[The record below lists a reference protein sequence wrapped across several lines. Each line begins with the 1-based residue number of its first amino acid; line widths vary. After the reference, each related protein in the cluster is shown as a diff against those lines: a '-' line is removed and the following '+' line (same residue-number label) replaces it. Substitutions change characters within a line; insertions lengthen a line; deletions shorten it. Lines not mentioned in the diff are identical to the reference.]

1 MYKIK
6 IFVKTS
12 IKKIKKLSLFK
23 NKSLIFCLDYLV
35 KENNPNFS
43 IIAKRLKIFI
53 NDIKR
58 ITKNE
63 KILNNL
69 INNLYVYTVLF
80 SPAKKLKRMNF
91 RAKGKTDIIEKRN
104 SFITIVLYKK
114 NILTKEI
121 FYLDKKDYKIKA

>member
-63 KILNNL
+63 KILNK
-69 INNLYVYTVLF
+69 I
-80 SPAKKLKRMNF
+80 SPSMMVF
-91 RAKGKTDIIEKRN
+91 
-104 SFITIVLYKK
+104 
-114 NILTKEI
+114 EI
-121 FYLDKKDYKIKA
+121 